1 MRTSAIPGLMMS
13 QLAAETAAEPYKT
26 QFGAAKPAHQIPL
39 RFFAFF
45 LISGCCSLLYEVV
58 WLRLA
63 MAQFGVTITM
73 TSTVISVFMAGLGVG
88 SWISGKLADRLE
100 MHRPFPRLWAYAL
113 VELVI
118 GISSLVV
125 PYEFLLG
132 RRLLEAAG
140 LSSSLGYY
148 VIAGL
153 WLAVALLPWCICM
166 GATFPIA
173 MWAIREYASPGRE
186 QSFSFLY
193 VANVLGALCGA
204 LLPLALIELF
214 GFRNTLLFGGMLN
227 LLLAAFAFGLG
238 MRDRKKLSSAGQVRS
253 DIPLSAEPTQNSGF
267 YLFLLFATGLTSLG
281 MEVVWIRLFTP
292 YLGTAV
298 YAFAVILAGYLAST
312 ALGSLWYRR
321 MKLNAWRFSVAL
333 WTTLGLVACFPF
345 RAANPAWRIGRYA
358 FDDPRMGA
366 IRVGLGI
373 TCFTLW
379 LGFLTPMLVDRIS
392 RGDPDKAGKAYAVN
406 VIGCILG
413 PLLTGFFLL
422 PIAGER
428 WSLGILVGMCFVA
441 GGWFAFG
448 HGEETMSRPSV
459 WRAVF
464 VVSLLAALVVL
475 TRTRSF
481 EGQFKNKMVARDSTA
496 TVTATG
502 ENRGKRLLV
511 NGVGMTALTPVT
523 KFMAHMPL
531 ALLNRPPERALDICF
546 GMGTT
551 FRSLLTWGIHTDA
564 AELVPSVPA
573 VFSYFHPD
581 APEILKSPLGRIIV
595 DDGRRY
601 LERTD
606 ASYDLIT
613 IDPPPP
619 LTAAGSSL
627 LYSKEFYIIAKRKLK
642 PGGIL
647 AQWLPGENV
656 EIRVAV
662 TRAVQQSFAYVRI
675 FGPIEQGGIHL
686 LASDDPISNRTAHEM
701 AERLPA
707 SASADLVEWGPYSTA
722 EAQFDAVLRKEISPD
737 TLISKA
743 PGVSAMADD
752 RPINEYY
759 LLRTRGNDCRVRT
772 FIRRLE

>member
-1 MRTSAIPGLMMS
+1 MS
-13 QLAAETAAEPYKT
+13 QLATETASQPNKT
-26 QFGAAKPAHQIPL
+26 QFGHMNAARQIPF

-73 TSTVISVFMAGLGVG
+73 TSTVISVFMAGLGLG
-88 SWISGKLADRLE
+88 SWASGKLTSRLE
-100 MHRPFPRLWAYAL
+100 MRRQFPRVWAYAL
-113 VELVI
+113 IELVI

-132 RRLLEAAG
+132 RTLLEAAG
-140 LSSSLGYY
+140 FSSSLGYY

-153 WLAVALLPWCICM
+153 WLAGAMLPWCICM

-173 MWAIREYASPGRE
+173 MWAIREYSSDGRGR
-186 QSFSFLY
+186 SFSFLY
-193 VANVLGALCGA
+193 VANVLGAFCGT
-204 LLPLALIELF
+204 LLPLALIEHF

-227 LLLAAFAFGLG
+227 FLLAACAFGFG
-238 MRDRKKLSSAGQVRS
+238 VRDRKKLSSPGEIRS
-253 DIPLSAEPTQNSGF
+253 DIPLSSEPTGNSSF
-267 YLFLLFATGLTSLG
+267 YLFLLFATGLASMG

-298 YAFAVILAGYLAST
+298 YAFAVILGGYLAST

-321 MKLNAWRFSVAL
+321 MKLNAWRFSIAF
-333 WTTLGLVACFPF
+333 WTTLGLAACLPF
-345 RAANPAWRIGRYA
+345 RAANPAWRIAQYA
-358 FDDPRMGA
+358 FDDPGMGV
-366 IRVGLGI
+366 IRVALGI

-392 RGDPDKAGKAYAVN
+392 GGDPDKAGKAYAIN
-406 VIGCILG
+406 VIGCIVG
-413 PLLTGFFLL
+413 PLLAGFILL

-428 WSLGILVGMCFVA
+428 WTLGILVAMCFVA

-448 HGEETMSRPSV
+448 HGEETISRPSV
-459 WRAVF
+459 WRTAFVASAVVAF
-464 VVSLLAALVVL
+464 LILAK
-475 TRTRSF
+475 TRSF
-481 EGQFKNKMVARDSTA
+481 DGQFKTKMVVRDSTA

-502 ENRGKRLLV
+502 QGRGKRLLV

-523 KFMAHMPL
+523 KFMAHLPL

-573 VFSYFHPD
+573 VFPYFHPD
-581 APEILKSPLGRIIV
+581 APQVLKSALGRVIV

-606 ASYDLIT
+606 ATYDLIT

-619 LTAAGSSL
+619 LTSAGSSL
-627 LYSKEFYIIAKRKLK
+627 LYSKEFYAIAKRKLK

-647 AQWLPGENV
+647 AQWLPGENA

-662 TRAVQQSFAYVRI
+662 TRAIQQSFAYVRV
-675 FGPIEQGGIHL
+675 FGPIEDRGIHL
-686 LASDDPISNRTAHEM
+686 LASDSPIPQRSAHEL

-707 SASADLVEWGPYSTA
+707 AASADLVEWGPYSSA
-722 EAQFDAVLRKEISPD
+722 EAQFAAVLQKEISPD
-737 TLISKA
+737 SLISKA
-743 PGVSAMADD
+743 PGVSAMVDD

-759 LLRTRGNDCRVRT
+759 ILRTRG
-772 FIRRLE
+772 RRLPGAHFY